1 MKKPILA
8 LALPL
13 ALLTVPALGCDYPAR
28 VGVPDGS
35 TASEAEMIEG
45 QKAVKSYMAAM
56 EEYLECI
63 DKESGAAEKAAE
75 DEDAAKE
82 QRAMLISKHNAAVDE
97 MESVA
102 EAFNQEIGAFNA
114 ANK

>member
-1 MKKPILA
+1 MKKPLLA
-8 LALPL
+8 LALPFV
-13 ALLTVPALGCDYPAR
+13 LLTVPALGCDYPTR

-45 QKAVKSYMAAM
+45 QQTVKGYMAAM

-63 DKESGAAEKAAE
+63 DKEGGDVAG
-75 DEDAAKE
+75 DDDAAKE
-82 QRAMLISKHNAAVDE
+82 QRAILISKHNAAVDE

-102 EAFNQEIGAFNA
+102 DSFNKEIGAYKQ